1 MMIIGTGLGETGVG
15 SNTGC
20 HLDNSDHCHLNNF
33 LSFDCHLDCEATQS
47 PSLLLEYIIGVL
59 YIHTYIHT
67 YIYIYIYI
75 NTIFILLGPQVKY

>member
-1 MMIIGTGLGETGVG
+1 MIIGTGLGETGVG

-67 YIYIYIYI
+67 YMQHH
-75 NTIFILLGPQVKY
+75 FHFVGSPS